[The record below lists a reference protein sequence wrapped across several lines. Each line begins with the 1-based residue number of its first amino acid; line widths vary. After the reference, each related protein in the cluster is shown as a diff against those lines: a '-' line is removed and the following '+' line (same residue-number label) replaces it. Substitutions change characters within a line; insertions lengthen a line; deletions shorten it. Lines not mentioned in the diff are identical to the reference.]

1 VWKQKTTPPARSN
14 GVVVKQLLKHIPRS
28 LISEVMR
35 DTGVV
40 AKAREIWVFSLL
52 CSMLFAQL
60 THAVGLNDVCD
71 WLRLKQAILA
81 GVRAMPPSRN
91 GLSPANKVRPAEFM
105 ETLFWRVL
113 ERLQNL
119 DPSFAAGK
127 RGRGLLRRFRV
138 RIHAVDSTVMELV
151 ANCMDWAKHR
161 RRKAAA
167 KRPLRLNLHSFLPS
181 FAIVDP
187 AGEHDNK
194 RAREVCAGMAAGE
207 IVLFDKAYVDSDHL
221 ADLDVR
227 GVWWV
232 TRAKDNMSF
241 RVYRNLAKNEGKIV
255 RDQMVRID
263 GGRVVRRVEA
273 WVEVDGEDRLMV
285 FITNNPTWSPAS
297 VCDLYRRRWDIE
309 VFFKQVKRRS
319 SSAPSSGTA
328 PTLSA
333 GRSSAPCWSAFSCV
347 SRPTSPIGATAS
359 PDSSLSCGPPSGNAW
374 TGAPS
379 SAAMGQQVLHSKC
392 SAPSNRRGCLD
403 LRGVPRGLV
412 GQHLPIL
419 SASQFRSAQKP
430 QSLFSIPAPQ
440 SLVKSRGPLHFAAS
454 MGRL

>member
-1 VWKQKTTPPARSN
+1 MKTKTTPPARSN
-14 GVVVKQLLKHIPRS
+14 IVVLKQLLKHIPRS
-28 LISEVMR
+28 LISEVAR
-35 DTGVV
+35 ETGVE
-40 AKAREIWVFSLL
+40 AKAREFCVFSHL

-71 WLRLKQAILA
+71 WLRLKQTALA
-81 GVRAMPPSRN
+81 GVGAVPPSRN
-91 GLSPANKVRPAEFM
+91 GLSHANKVRSAEFI

-138 RIHAVDSTVMELV
+138 RIHAVDSTVMELF

-167 KRPLRLNLHSFLPS
+167 KMHLRLDLHSFLPS
-181 FAIVDP
+181 FAIVDT

-194 RAREVCAGMAAGE
+194 RAREVCAGIAAGE
-207 IVLFDKAYVDSDHL
+207 IVVFDKAYVDFDHL
-221 ADLDVR
+221 ADLDAR

-241 RVYRNLAKNEGKIV
+241 RVYRNLVKNEGKIV

-285 FITNNPTWSPAS
+285 FITNNPTWSPTS

-309 VFFKQVKRRS
+309 VFFKQVKQTLKLGTFLGH
-319 SSAPSSGTA
+319 SANAVRWQVFSALLVYVLLRFEAHLSNWGHSFTRLFAVVRAALWERVDLRALLSGYGTA
-328 PTLSA
+328 GGSFKVL
-333 GRSSAPCWSAFSCV
+333 
-347 SRPTSPIGATAS
+347 GA
-359 PDSSLSCGPPSGNAW
+359 LQQAW
-374 TGAPS
+374 LPGFARGAP
-379 SAAMGQQVLHSKC
+379 
-392 SAPSNRRGCLD
+392 
-403 LRGVPRGLV
+403 
-412 GQHLPIL
+412 
-419 SASQFRSAQKP
+419 
-430 QSLFSIPAPQ
+430 
-440 SLVKSRGPLHFAAS
+440 
-454 MGRL
+454 